1 MSKKVFITGSE
12 GFTGRYVCAE
22 FSRLGWEVWRAG
34 TRELIAQ
41 ERYVQVDLL
50 DIDSLAVVRE
60 IRPDVVIHLGGVS
73 FVANNNPNA
82 YYGTH
87 IVGTRNL
94 LEAIS
99 NGSHRPESV
108 ILASS
113 SNVYGNPGEGK
124 LKESAALKPV
134 SDYAVSKLAMEWVS
148 KLFAND
154 LNVVIARCF
163 NYTGVGQ
170 SERFLIPKIIRHFRD
185 KSKVIELGNVDVSRD
200 FSDVRDIAQY
210 YVAVALAKIQNETL
224 NFCSGTAHSLHEIIT
239 HCEEISRHSVEVR
252 VNPEFVRHNEIKTLV
267 GDNKKLNKFPLI
279 SGPRNMRETL
289 QWMLA
294 ETT

>member
-41 ERYVQVDLL
+41 DRYVQVDLL
-50 DIDSLAVVRE
+50 DINSLAVVRE
-60 IRPDVVIHLGGVS
+60 IRPDIVIHLGGVS

-82 YYGTH
+82 YYDTH

-124 LKESAALKPV
+124 LKEGAALQPV
-134 SDYAVSKLAMEWVS
+134 SDYALSKVAMEWVS
-148 KLFAND
+148 KLFASD

-170 SERFLIPKIIRHFRD
+170 SERFLIPKIIKHFRD
-185 KSKVIELGNVDVSRD
+185 KSEVIELGNLDVSRD

-224 NFCSGTAHSLHEIIT
+224 NFCSGTANSLHEIIT
-239 HCEEISRHSVEVR
+239 HCEEISRHSIKVR
-252 VNPEFVRHNEIKTLV
+252 VNTEFVRHNEIKTLV
-267 GDNKKLNKFPLI
+267 GDNTKLRRLVRLGESRTI
-279 SGPRNMRETL
+279 QETL
-289 QWMLA
+289 RWMLS
-294 ETT
+294 